1 MPAPLSIEEVERIAA
16 LANLELTDEEK
27 TLFAR
32 QLAEILSYAQ
42 QVQQLDT
49 SGVPATAHVHP
60 ELRAE
65 RDDVSRPS
73 LTVAEALANAP
84 EAAGAAGL
92 FKVPRV
98 IGV

>member
-1 MPAPLSIEEVERIAA
+1 MSSLSIEEVERIAR
-16 LANLELTDEEK
+16 LAHLELTQEEK

-32 QLAEILSYAQ
+32 QLADILAYAE

-60 ELRAE
+60 SLRAE
-65 RDDVSRPS
+65 RGDEPGPS
-73 LTVAEALANAP
+73 LSVPDALANAP
-84 EAAGAAGL
+84 DADRGAGL

-98 IGV
+98 IGG